1 MSNWRRWI
9 KGNGVAGEAATLMGG
24 TVAAQAI
31 ALLAYL
37 VLTRLYTPEDF
48 ALFNI
53 FYSYIEVLIIVS
65 TCKYELATVVAKDPA
80 EGAAVARFALRMNTW
95 VSLLLLAGATV
106 LYMTHSLPGN
116 YAELGAVA
124 LLVPPMVWLCGSSR
138 IYAGLYNRVRRYK
151 VMAASEVTNSG
162 TGAMMKVLLGVLGWR
177 QVGLPL
183 GTILGQAAANMVYRL
198 RMHSLQLPKT
208 TRAQRKAAAWE
219 YKNYPLY
226 VAPKEFINSLSA
238 NLPFLWLAFYFDKA
252 EVGLFGLALTM
263 TFRPANILHRTL
275 ESVLYARASEK
286 VRAGESIARLTGRS
300 LLAVNAAAL
309 PVCVVG
315 WFVAEPTFTF
325 LFGPKWEGCG
335 VYVQALLPWIF
346 LSLNATPLTFLS
358 NIFNKQRTE
367 FLFYIGLLALRASA
381 IAVGIHVGDFLTAV
395 RLYAGVSALTMLA
408 LAAWYAALV
417 RRYETSVKQRFSQR

>member
-1 MSNWRRWI
+1 MLNL
-9 KGNGVAGEAATLMGG
+9 KGDGVAREAATLMGG
-24 TVAAQAI
+24 NVVAQAI
-31 ALLAYL
+31 AMLAYL

-65 TCKYELATVVAKDPA
+65 TCKYELAVVAAKDTT
-80 EGAAVARFALRMNTW
+80 ESTAVARFALRMNGW
-95 VSLLLLAGATV
+95 ISVVLLTVALV
-106 LYMTHSLPGN
+106 LYLTHSLPGD

-138 IYAGLYNRVRRYK
+138 IYAGLYNRVRRYRE
-151 VMAASEVTNSG
+151 MAASEMTNAG
-162 TGAMMKVLLGVLGWR
+162 TGAGLKILFGLLGMR

-183 GTILGQAAANMVYRL
+183 GTVLGQGAANLVYRL
-198 RMHSLQLPKT
+198 RMRTLQLPVS
-208 TRAQRKAAAWE
+208 TRAQRRAAAWE

-238 NLPFLWLAFYFDKA
+238 GLPFLWLAFYFDKA

-263 TFRPANILHRTL
+263 TFRPANLLNSAL
-275 ESVLYARASEK
+275 ESVLYARAAEG
-286 VRAGESIARLTGRS
+286 VREGKPISRLLCLT
-300 LLAVNAAAL
+300 LLAVNAVAV

-315 WFVAEPTFTF
+315 WLAAEPVFTF
-325 LFGPKWEGCG
+325 LFGSEWEGCG
-335 VYVQALLPWIF
+335 VYVQALLPWIW

-358 NIFNKQRTE
+358 LIFNKQRTE
-367 FLFYIGLLALRASA
+367 FLFYIGLLALRAGA
-381 IAVGIHVGDFLTAV
+381 IAVGIHVGSFLTAV

-417 RRYETSVKQRFSQR
+417 RRYERTPR